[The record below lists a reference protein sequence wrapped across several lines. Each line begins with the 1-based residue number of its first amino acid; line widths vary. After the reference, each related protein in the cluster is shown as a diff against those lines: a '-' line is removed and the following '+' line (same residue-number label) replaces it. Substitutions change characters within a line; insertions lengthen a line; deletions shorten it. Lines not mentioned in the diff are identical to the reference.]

1 MKQSIYLIDATELK
15 ALLEREK
22 DAVLID
28 TREELEFSQGH
39 IENAVSNQWF
49 EWCAK
54 APPTAKSTLFEPGY
68 WGNLD
73 VDSIEKIETSLGDLG
88 ITNSGT
94 VILYSSGIAS
104 KGREGRI
111 AWMLLYFGIEK
122 VFILDGGYN
131 SWLNAK
137 GAVSTAEIK
146 PKKAKFKVEL
156 QPERRIDINGVKKLL
171 DENRGAEPLLVDTR
185 SPMEFEGRLYDYQP
199 RMGHI
204 PRSVNIWF
212 DKYFASDGRFIGKE
226 QFLRLLESDGAIS
239 SSGSQAHIKATYCE
253 VGVRAA
259 TFALLFELATGEIL
273 PVYDGSLMEWSHN
286 PELAVISGCQEEPD
300 TKCPNS

>member
-1 MKQSIYLIDATELK
+1 VKQSIHLIDAGALKELL
-15 ALLEREK
+15 ARET

-39 IENAVSNQWF
+39 IENAISNQWF
-49 EWCAK
+49 QWCAK

-73 VDSIEKIETSLGDLG
+73 VDSIENIEKSLGDLG

-104 KGREGRI
+104 KGREGRL

-122 VFILDGGYN
+122 VYILDGGYN
-131 SWLNAK
+131 AWLNSR
-137 GAVSTAEIK
+137 GEVSTNIVE
-146 PKKAKFKVEL
+146 PKRAKFEVAL
-156 QPERRIDINGVKKLL
+156 QHERRIDIDGVKKLL
-171 DENRGAEPLLVDTR
+171 DGDRGCEPLLVDTR

-212 DKYFASDGRFIGKE
+212 DRYFASDGRFIGNE
-226 QFLRLLESDGAIS
+226 QFLSLLESEGAID
-239 SSGSQAHIKATYCE
+239 IKATYCE

-259 TFALLFELATGEIL
+259 TFALLFELATGAIL

-286 PELAVISGCQEEPD
+286 PELTVISGCHDDRDGE
-300 TKCPNS
+300 T